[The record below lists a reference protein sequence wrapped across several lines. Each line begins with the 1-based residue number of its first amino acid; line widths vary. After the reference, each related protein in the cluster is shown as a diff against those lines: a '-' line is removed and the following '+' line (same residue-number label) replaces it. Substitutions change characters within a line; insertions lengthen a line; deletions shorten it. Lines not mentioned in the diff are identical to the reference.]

1 MIIARKAL
9 ASIFTWVPPAP
20 LPLCLET
27 AMIQL
32 KGMLT
37 RLSTRFLYIPIST
50 YRSATMTAFPNLLSR
65 GTMGRLEVRNRVFM
79 APLTR
84 NRAQSNGIPKPL
96 AIAYYGQRASA
107 GLIVTEAT
115 QIDPGGKG
123 YLDTPGIHRDDQ
135 ALAWGQV
142 AEAVHQ
148 QGGLIIMQL
157 WHVGRISHLSLL
169 PPGVSPVAPSAI
181 PANSQTFTAN
191 GFEPVSPP
199 RALTLAEVEAMVDKY
214 VTAAKL
220 AIEAGMDGVEI
231 HGANGYLI
239 NQFIATNTNQRTD
252 HYGGSVENRAR
263 FLLQVL
269 DAVAE
274 AIGGDRVGVRLSPTG
289 KFNDIDD
296 QAVRENYTYVYDQI
310 GDRNLA
316 YLHVVERFP
325 GIPSSPED
333 EALLKE
339 LRQSFR
345 GNYIANGG
353 YDPLSAEAVIAEGAF
368 AVAFGRPFIANPDL
382 PERIANGVDLAEP
395 DPSTFYGG
403 DEKGYIDYPRAT

>member
-1 MIIARKAL
+1 
-9 ASIFTWVPPAP
+9 
-20 LPLCLET
+20 
-27 AMIQL
+27 
-32 KGMLT
+32 
-37 RLSTRFLYIPIST
+37 
-50 YRSATMTAFPNLLSR
+50 MTAFPNLLNR
-65 GTMGRLEVRNRVFM
+65 GTMGRLEVKNRVFM

-84 NRAQSNGIPKPL
+84 NRAQANGIPKPM
-96 AIAYYGQRASA
+96 AATYYAQRASA

-115 QIDPGGKG
+115 QIDPVGKG
-123 YLDTPGIHRDDQ
+123 YLDTPGIHTDDQ
-135 ALAWGQV
+135 AAAWAQV
-142 AEAVHQ
+142 VEAVHQ
-148 QGGLIIMQL
+148 LGGLMVMQL

-169 PPGVSPVAPSAI
+169 PPGTSPVAPSAI
-181 PANSQTFTAN
+181 PANTQTFTEK

-199 RALTLAEVEAMVDKY
+199 RALTLAEVEAMVGKY
-214 VTAAKL
+214 AAAAKL
-220 AIEAGMDGVEI
+220 AIQTGMDGVEI

-252 HYGGSVENRAR
+252 QYGGTVENRAR
-263 FLLQVL
+263 LLLQVI

-274 AIGGDRVGVRLSPTG
+274 AIGGDCVGVRLSPTG

-296 QAVRENYTYVYDQI
+296 QAVRENYTYLYDQI

-325 GIPSSPED
+325 GIPSSAED
-333 EALLKE
+333 EALIQD
-339 LRQSFR
+339 LRQRFR

-353 YDPLSAEAVIAEGAF
+353 YDPFTAEAVIADGAF

-382 PERIANGVDLAEP
+382 PERIARDMDLAEP
-395 DPSTFYGG
+395 DGSTFYGG